1 MSGSLD
7 IYPFKDTETSIRFC
21 VQVVLF
27 LTGLMIT
34 NYYIIKPAL
43 KIQAERIRRTSGNR
57 EIAQNKL
64 KFSENLENSYNEKF
78 QKALTDA
85 RNLRDTQIIQA
96 KDLTNKIL
104 ANAQEKATHHIE
116 ETKLTL
122 QNERV
127 QASASVNAHVAD
139 VVRSIYSKF
148 GIS

>member
-21 VQVVLF
+21 VQVILF

-34 NYYIIKPAL
+34 NFYIIKPAL
-43 KIQAERIRRTSGNR
+43 KIQAERTRRTLGNR

-64 KFSENLENSYNEKF
+64 KAAGNLENSYNEKF
-78 QKALTDA
+78 QKALIDA
-85 RNLRDTQIIQA
+85 RNIRDNEIIQA
-96 KDLTNKIL
+96 KELTNKIL
-104 ANAQEKATHHIE
+104 ANAQEKAMHHID
-116 ETKLTL
+116 ETKLALKT
-122 QNERV
+122 ERV
-127 QASASVNAHVAD
+127 RASASVNAQVAD